1 MNSKRFFHNILILT
15 AGSIVLRLIAIGFSG
30 WLTRKVGAEGMG
42 LYQLTFSVYS
52 FASTIA
58 TSGIYLAVTRL
69 VAEHLGRKE
78 PQKAAAAM
86 KVCFLYGAVI
96 SAAASAFLWF
106 GAPVIGEKI
115 LLDPRTILPMKVL
128 SAALPFMALS
138 CSLRGYFFA
147 VRQVWKT
154 NTSQILEQLIRIATV
169 AAAFFLFLPD
179 GAEQLERACI
189 GIAAGSVSG
198 EALAFC
204 YTFSLYLRAKSRVKK
219 ADSLRSQTRPVL
231 SIAVPVAFSSY
242 LKSALTTVENIL
254 IPRGFSRYGADRTL
268 ALSQYGMMEAMV
280 MPVLSFPSALITSFS
295 SLLIPEVAQWRAEGK
310 NAEIDRLTGEALKA
324 TFFFALP
331 VSAVFILFG
340 EQIGSAV
347 FGKPEAGRMLWVMAP
362 LTPILY
368 LDTVADALLKGL
380 DEQLAS
386 MRYNILDAALCVLAV
401 YFLLPRFGI
410 RAYLWILIGSELF
423 NLSLSVSRL
432 LRVVRMPLHPIRQIA
447 LPVLCSVAAQYIACG
462 IMHFCEKLFSYGF
475 WSLFFLVCTSLT
487 VYTAFLR
494 LCGCIGVEDLAVF
507 CRLFRKK
514 DKPQRRNAHRIL
526 PHF

>member
-115 LLDPRTILPMKVL
+115 LRDPRTILPMKVL

-310 NAEIDRLTGEALKA
+310 YAEIDRLTGEALKA

-380 DEQLAS
+380 DEQLS
-386 MRYNILDAALCVLAV
+386 VLRYSIID
-401 YFLLPRFGI
+401 
-410 RAYLWILIGSELF
+410 S
-423 NLSLSVSRL
+423 SLSVL
-432 LRVVRMPLHPIRQIA
+432 LLYTLLPLFGMKGYI
-447 LPVLCSVAAQYIACG
+447 SV
-462 IMHFCEKLFSYGF
+462 
-475 WSLFFLVCTSLT
+475 LFFTSFVNASLSIGRLCRITKVTFSFTGWILRPLVSAAAASAAAYLLESHRISPGFQGLQTFSGILLMAA
-487 VYTAFLR
+487 VYTLFLF
-494 LCGCIGVEDLAVF
+494 LTGGKSKAVLRRTF
-507 CRLFRKK
+507 FSAEKK
-514 DKPQRRNAHRIL
+514 RQVL
-526 PHF
+526 